1 MKIFSRQAHESYV
14 ILQEL
19 VNTKLPFKVS
29 LIISR
34 NLKILQKES
43 EFYIEQEQ
51 AFVRDYLEFDSE
63 TGELIQTEPGVFKIQ
78 DGKVEEC
85 YKARQDLDNFEVEV
99 ELKKIPLSALE
110 NIDFTPAQ
118 LMAIEFMIE
127 EDEDND

>member
-1 MKIFSRQAHESYV
+1 MKIFSRQAHDSYV

-19 VNTKLPFKVS
+19 ANTKLPFKVS

-51 AFVRDYLEFDSE
+51 TFVRDYLEFDSE
-63 TGELIQTEPGVFKIQ
+63 TGELIQSAPGVFKIQ
-78 DGKVEEC
+78 EGKVEEC
-85 YKARQDLDNFEVEV
+85 YKARQDLDNFEVEI

-110 NIDFTPAQ
+110 NVDFTPAQ